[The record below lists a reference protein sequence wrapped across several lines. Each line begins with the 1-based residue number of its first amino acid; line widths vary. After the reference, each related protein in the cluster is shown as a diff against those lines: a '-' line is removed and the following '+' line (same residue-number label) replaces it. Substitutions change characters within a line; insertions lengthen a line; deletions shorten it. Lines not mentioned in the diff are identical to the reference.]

1 MEISWNVNFLVLF
14 YFAWVVIRSIY
25 ISRAL
30 SRQYLNWQIII
41 LCAFW
46 QANERFCEIG
56 GFVVEQN
63 TVYSSRHNHFSGN
76 ATNMKLNKKKK
87 PNCVAVH
94 WKHLPARHHNIFI
107 NTIWSLCKYTPYIHF
122 TSWWRIV
129 LLSFMFCR
137 CRHNFI
143 IYSITSAWDLI
154 KWLNFGCSP
163 WREAGSE
170 SQWKRRQIGL
180 DYIASAE
187 TETSQLIPL
196 SLFGLFFCVIG
207 GGVKLCAA

>member
-1 MEISWNVNFLVLF
+1 MKREF
-14 YFAWVVIRSIY
+14 
-25 ISRAL
+25 SRAIL
-30 SRQYLNWQIII
+30 LCVSRNSFYLYFPSPFEAISERTDNHIVCILAGKWAFLWNWWVCGRAEHCLLLQTQSF
-41 LCAFW
+41 FW
-46 QANERFCEIG
+46 WCNEYE
-56 GFVVEQN
+56 VEQ
-63 TVYSSRHNHFSGN
+63 
-76 ATNMKLNKKKK
+76 KKK

-107 NTIWSLCKYTPYIHF
+107 NTICSLCKYTPYIHF

-170 SQWKRRQIGL
+170 SQWERRQIGL

>member
-1 MEISWNVNFLVLF
+1 MSVFVKLVGLWSSRTLFTPPDTIIFLVMQRI
-14 YFAWVVIRSIY
+14 WS
-25 ISRAL
+25 
-30 SRQYLNWQIII
+30 W
-41 LCAFW
+41 
-46 QANERFCEIG
+46 
-56 GFVVEQN
+56 
-63 TVYSSRHNHFSGN
+63 T
-76 ATNMKLNKKKK
+76 KKK

-170 SQWKRRQIGL
+170 SQWERRQIGL